1 MLSGMKKLIVLIF
14 ISLFLTAGCTKYSFG
29 RTEINKILFVNAVG
43 IDKAEDGS
51 EDIIVSSATKNI
63 NPASGSREGSSG
75 SKTKTNILTS
85 RGATTAEAIRDL
97 SAYSDKRVFYGHAE
111 YILIGE
117 EAAKDEILKYMDFF
131 ARDHEIRLNSKVL
144 IVKGYTALNTLRKIG
159 DEDVF
164 VGDLLESLLSNQDK
178 LSISDEINLVDIMNM
193 FDYTY
198 MSPYIP
204 CIEIKSGNYEN
215 PSEQGRK
222 DRLKLSGFALF
233 KGEKLFGY
241 ITDKM
246 ARGFN
251 WVRGKIKS
259 GIIIVKEPG
268 GQSVS
273 LEIIESKTK
282 IIPKLTDGK
291 LNIAI
296 NIKLSSNVMD
306 IKGTKNIFKK
316 DILNFLEKQQE
327 EEVKKEVQDI
337 LSFAKE
343 NNMDIF
349 PISYEV
355 YRKYPVLWESIKN
368 DWNKIFPDL
377 KISVNIDSVINRT
390 YDIEEPIRSG
400 YGVEK

>member
-1 MLSGMKKLIVLIF
+1 MKKLTVLIF
-14 ISLFLTAGCTKYSFG
+14 ISLFLTAGCTKYNFG

-51 EDIIVSSATKNI
+51 DDIIVSSATKNI
-63 NPASGSREGSSG
+63 KPASGSIGESSD
-75 SKTKTNILTS
+75 SKTKANILTS
-85 RGATTAEAIRDL
+85 RGATNAEAIRNL
-97 SAYSDKRVFYGHAE
+97 SAFSDKRVFYGHAE
-111 YILIGE
+111 YILVGE
-117 EAAKDEILKYMDFF
+117 NAAKDDMLKYIDLFN
-131 ARDHEIRLNSKVL
+131 RDHEIRLNSKVL
-144 IVKGYTALNTLRKIG
+144 IVKGNTALCALREIG
-159 DEDVF
+159 NEDIF
-164 VGDLLESLLSNQDK
+164 VGDLLESLLSNKDK
-178 LSISDEINLVDIMNM
+178 LSISDEIHIVDTMNM
-193 FDYTY
+193 FDYPY

-204 CIEIKSGNYEN
+204 CIEIVSGNYED
-215 PSEQGRK
+215 SGEQSNI

-241 ITDKM
+241 ITDRM

-251 WVRGKIKS
+251 WVRGKIRS
-259 GIIIVKEPG
+259 GIIVVKEPG

-273 LEIIESKTK
+273 LEITESKTK
-282 IIPKLTDGK
+282 IIPKLTGGK
-291 LNIAI
+291 LSIAI
-296 NIKLSSNVMD
+296 NIRLSTNVIS

-316 DILNFLEKQQE
+316 DILDYLENQQE
-327 EEVKKEVQDI
+327 ETVKKEAEDI

>member
-1 MLSGMKKLIVLIF
+1 MKKLTVLIF
-14 ISLFLTAGCTKYSFG
+14 ISLFLTAGCTKYNFG

-51 EDIIVSSATKNI
+51 DDIIVSSATKNI
-63 NPASGSREGSSG
+63 KPASGSIGESSD
-75 SKTKTNILTS
+75 SKTKANILTS
-85 RGATTAEAIRDL
+85 RGATNAEAIRNL
-97 SAYSDKRVFYGHAE
+97 SAFSDKRVFYGHAE
-111 YILIGE
+111 YILVGE
-117 EAAKDEILKYMDFF
+117 NAAKDDMLKYIDLFN
-131 ARDHEIRLNSKVL
+131 RDHEIRLNSKVL
-144 IVKGYTALNTLRKIG
+144 IVKGNTALCALREIG
-159 DEDVF
+159 NEDIF
-164 VGDLLESLLSNQDK
+164 VGDLLESLLSNKDK
-178 LSISDEINLVDIMNM
+178 LSISDEIHIVDTMNM
-193 FDYTY
+193 FDYPY

-204 CIEIKSGNYEN
+204 CIEIVSGNYED
-215 PSEQGRK
+215 SGEQSNI

-241 ITDKM
+241 ITDRM

-251 WVRGKIKS
+251 WVRGKIRS
-259 GIIIVKEPG
+259 GIIVVKEPG

-273 LEIIESKTK
+273 LEITESKTK
-282 IIPKLTDGK
+282 IIPKLTGGK
-291 LNIAI
+291 LSIAI
-296 NIKLSSNVMD
+296 NIRLSTNVIS

-316 DILNFLEKQQE
+316 DILDYLENQQE
-327 EEVKKEVQDI
+327 ETVKKEAEDI

-368 DWNKIFPDL
+368 DWDKIFPEL
-377 KISVNIDSVINRT
+377 EISVNIDSVINRT

-400 YGVEK
+400 YGVKK